1 MPQTP
6 ISIPHFPLSN
16 LNQVEHSDTQPD
28 IVQHLVGVN
37 RVDLTNE
44 RLVCRDS
51 ELVRFYR
58 DGILPKREEMSAN
71 VVIRRLRPRGGAV
84 AIGRTLIMDR
94 TNIPAR
100 IHEVK
105 SRVLTVAHP
114 SRL

>member
-37 RVDLTNE
+37 RVDFTNE

-58 DGILPKREEMSAN
+58 DGILPKREEN
-71 VVIRRLRPRGGAV
+71 VSQRRNPPPPAARGSSGNWPHLDYGQDEHPGPNPRG
-84 AIGRTLIMDR
+84 
-94 TNIPAR
+94 
-100 IHEVK
+100 
-105 SRVLTVAHP
+105 
-114 SRL
+114 